1 MKFIY
6 HKVCRHFI
14 IGIHYARVTTS
25 EVSNSPR
32 TGVPSWWIHQW
43 PWLGVCCILR
53 VVAGPGKII
62 ELEALRGHSFTVN
75 VLLLFLL
82 VLVSYLVRLASLTL
96 FFNYHYSI
104 RRSQPLPSTKPILF
118 LYSFH
123 NTYCHN
129 E

>member
-32 TGVPSWWIHQW
+32 TGVPSCWIHQW

-75 VLLLFLL
+75 VLLLFLPVL
-82 VLVSYLVRLASLTL
+82 VLDIKIIILSEASITNL
-96 FFNYHYSI
+96 FFN
-104 RRSQPLPSTKPILF
+104 
-118 LYSFH
+118 
-123 NTYCHN
+123 C
-129 E
+129 